1 MTEKMEVGNPHNP
14 INVGAIMAIIPPIMN
29 LVMMIMIL
37 KMVFSMLKE
46 V

>member
-1 MTEKMEVGNPHNP
+1 MTEKVEVGNPNNP
-14 INVGAIMAIIPPIMN
+14 INVGTIMAIIPPIMN